1 MHITPHHPDDLIELD
16 RRIRVERNAKQRDRY
31 RAVRLALDGQAT
43 KTIMAMLGRSKDFVQ
58 RWSYCYRDG
67 GLGTIA
73 EKPRPGRPTKLPREK
88 EQAFRQRLRAGPTP
102 DDGVCT
108 LRGVDAVRILERE
121 FGVHYTL
128 EGAYDLLHRLGL
140 SCLKPRPRHRKNDP
154 AAMQRWLDDAPLLS
168 SR

>member
-1 MHITPHHPDDLIELD
+1 MHITAHDPADLIELD
-16 RRIRVERNAKQRDRY
+16 RRIRVERNAKPRDRY
-31 RAVRLALDGQAT
+31 RAVRLALAGQET

-67 GLGTIA
+67 GLGAIA
-73 EKPRPGRPTKLPREK
+73 EKPRPGRPTKLPREQ
-88 EQAFRQRLRAGPTP
+88 EQAFRQRMLGGPVEG
-102 DDGVCT
+102 DGVCT
-108 LRGVDAVRILERE
+108 LRGVDAVRILAGE

-128 EGAYDLLHRLGL
+128 EGVYELLHRLGL

-154 AAMQRWLDDAPLLS
+154 VAMQRWRDDAPLLS